1 MKKFLLLSGA
11 ALLFSANAEA
21 MMHRGLSEMKPYI
34 GAEYVYSKAKL
45 GGTAGGLKDNFNS
58 AKGDLGIEL
67 YKNFYTE
74 FSYQQSWQVKN
85 KYAAPD
91 RTSVKQR
98 FAAYAMDVYAK
109 MPIMCSPF
117 GLVATGGLA
126 LYDVTQKGLPDKS
139 FQRVGYRIGGGMQYD
154 FSEHW
159 SARVIGRYSYV
170 GANRL
175 DNYKEVAA
183 GMLYR
188 F

>member
-1 MKKFLLLSGA
+1 MLTGA
-11 ALLFSANAEA
+11 AMLISANANA
-21 MMHRGLSEMKPYI
+21 MMYSGLSEFKPYV

-45 GGTAGGLKDNFNS
+45 GGTAGRLKDNFNS
-58 AKGDLGIEL
+58 MKGDLGIEM
-67 YKNFYTE
+67 YKNIYTE

-85 KYAAPD
+85 KYAAPN
-91 RTSVKQR
+91 RASVKQR
-98 FAAYAMDVYAK
+98 FAAYALDLYGK

-154 FSEHW
+154 MSEHW
-159 SARVIGRYSYV
+159 SARLIGRYSYV
-170 GANRL
+170 GADRV
-175 DNYKEVAA
+175 DNYKEVTV

>member
-1 MKKFLLLSGA
+1 
-11 ALLFSANAEA
+11 
-21 MMHRGLSEMKPYI
+21 
-34 GAEYVYSKAKL
+34 
-45 GGTAGGLKDNFNS
+45 
-58 AKGDLGIEL
+58 
-67 YKNFYTE
+67 
-74 FSYQQSWQVKN
+74 
-85 KYAAPD
+85 
-91 RTSVKQR
+91 
-98 FAAYAMDVYAK
+98 
-109 MPIMCSPF
+109 MCGPL

-154 FSEHW
+154 MNEHW

-183 GMLYR
+183 GLLYR

>member
-11 ALLFSANAEA
+11 ALLFASNAQA
-21 MMHRGLSEMKPYI
+21 MSHNSWAQIKPYI

-45 GGTAGGLKDNFNS
+45 GGTAGGMKDNFNS
-58 AKGDLGIEL
+58 MKGDLGMEL
-67 YKNFYTE
+67 YHNVYTE

-85 KYAAPD
+85 KNGFD
-91 RTSVKQR
+91 GNSVKQR
-98 FAAYAMDVYAK
+98 FAAYAMDLYGK

-154 FSEHW
+154 MNEHW

-183 GMLYR
+183 GVLYR

>member
-1 MKKFLLLSGA
+1 MKKILLLSGA
-11 ALLFSANAEA
+11 ALLFSFNADA
-21 MMHRGLSEMKPYI
+21 TMHHFSELKPYV
-34 GAEYVYSKAKL
+34 GAEYVYSHSKP
-45 GGTAGGLKDNFNS
+45 GGTAGGLKRNFNS
-58 AKGDLGIEL
+58 AKADLGLEI
-67 YKNFYTE
+67 YKNLYTE

-85 KYAAPD
+85 KKYFE
-91 RTSVKQR
+91 THSVKQR
-98 FAAYAMDVYAK
+98 FAAYAMDLYAK

-117 GLVATGGLA
+117 GLVATGGFA
-126 LYDVTQKGLPDKS
+126 LYDITQKGLPDKS

-154 FSEHW
+154 MNENW

-175 DNYKEVAA
+175 DNYAEVAA

>member
-11 ALLFSANAEA
+11 ALLFSANANA
-21 MMHRGLSEMKPYI
+21 MMHGNHIQMKPYI

-45 GGTAGGLKDNFNS
+45 GGTASSLKDNFNS
-58 AKGDLGIEL
+58 MKGDLGIEW
-67 YKNFYTE
+67 YKNIYTE

-91 RTSVKQR
+91 RVSVKQR
-98 FAAYAMDVYAK
+98 FAAYAMDLYGK

-154 FSEHW
+154 MSEHW

-170 GANRL
+170 GAKRL
-175 DNYKEVAA
+175 NNFREVTV
-183 GMLYR
+183 GMLYK

>member
-11 ALLFSANAEA
+11 ALLFSANANA
-21 MMHRGLSEMKPYI
+21 MMRNDWSNIKPYI

-45 GGTAGGLKDNFNS
+45 GGTAGPMKDNFNS
-58 AKGDLGIEL
+58 AKGDLGMEL
-67 YKNFYTE
+67 YKDIYTE

-85 KYAAPD
+85 KHAYEGN
-91 RTSVKQR
+91 SVKQR
-98 FAAYAMDVYAK
+98 FAAYALDLYGK

-117 GLVATGGLA
+117 GLVVTGGLA

-154 FSEHW
+154 MSNHW

-175 DNYKEVAA
+175 DNFKEVSV

>member
-1 MKKFLLLSGA
+1 MKKFLLLTGTA
-11 ALLFSANAEA
+11 MLISANANA
-21 MMHRGLSEMKPYI
+21 MMHYDWSNIKPYI
-34 GAEYVYSKAKL
+34 GAEYVFSNAKL
-45 GGTAGGLKDNFNS
+45 GGTAGGMKDNFNS
-58 AKGDLGIEL
+58 MKGDLGMEW
-67 YKNFYTE
+67 YKDIYTE
-74 FSYQQSWQVKN
+74 FSYQQSWQIKN
-85 KYAAPD
+85 KNGFDD
-91 RTSVKQR
+91 RSVKQH
-98 FAAYAMDVYAK
+98 FAAYAMDLYGK

-126 LYDVTQKGLPDKS
+126 IYDVTQKGLPDKS

-154 FSEHW
+154 MNEHW
-159 SARVIGRYSYV
+159 SARIIGRYSYV

>member
-1 MKKFLLLSGA
+1 MKKIWLLSGVA
-11 ALLFSANAEA
+11 MLFSANAQA
-21 MMHRGLSEMKPYI
+21 MMHQNWSAVRPYV

-45 GGTAGGLKDNFNS
+45 GGTAGNLKSNFNS
-58 AKGDLGIEL
+58 AKADLGMEI
-67 YKNFYTE
+67 YKNMYTE

-85 KYAAPD
+85 KKYFD
-91 RTSVKQR
+91 TRSVKQH
-98 FAAYAMDVYAK
+98 FAAYALDLYAK
-109 MPIMCSPF
+109 MPIMCSAF
-117 GLVATGGLA
+117 GLVATGGAA

-139 FQRVGYRIGGGMQYD
+139 FQRVGYRIGGGLQYD
-154 FSEHW
+154 MNDHW

-175 DNYKEVAA
+175 DNFKEVAA

>member
-11 ALLFSANAEA
+11 ALLYTTSANA
-21 MMHRGLSEMKPYI
+21 MTHYNWSEIKPYV
-34 GAEYVYSKAKL
+34 GLEYVYSKAKL
-45 GGTAGGLKDNFNS
+45 GGTARGLKDNFNS
-58 AKGDLGIEL
+58 IKGDLGMEL
-67 YKNFYTE
+67 YKNMYME

-85 KYAAPD
+85 KNANPD
-91 RTSVKQR
+91 NNSIKQR
-98 FAAYAMDVYAK
+98 FAAYAMDLYGK
-109 MPIMCSPF
+109 MPIMCSSF
-117 GLVATGGLA
+117 GAVLTGGLA

-154 FSEHW
+154 MNEHW

-175 DNYKEVAA
+175 NNLKEVTA
-183 GMLYR
+183 GILYR

>member
-1 MKKFLLLSGA
+1 MKKILLLSGVA
-11 ALLFSANAEA
+11 MLFATNVNAMTHQSWANVN
-21 MMHRGLSEMKPYI
+21 PYI
-34 GAEYVYSKAKL
+34 GADYVYSHAKL
-45 GGTAGGLKDNFNS
+45 GGTAGGLKDDFHS
-58 AKGDLGIEL
+58 AKVNFGMEW
-67 YKNFYTE
+67 YKNMFTE

-85 KYAAPD
+85 KKYFDD
-91 RTSVKQR
+91 RSVKQR
-98 FAAYAMDVYAK
+98 FAAYAMDLYAK
-109 MPIMCSPF
+109 MPIMCSSF
-117 GLVATGGLA
+117 GLLATGGLA

-154 FSEHW
+154 MNNHW

-175 DNYKEVAA
+175 DNFAEVTA